1 MAALDQIAKGEGDA
15 ATIARET
22 LDRFGPKALAPT
34 NCEEKSWDTATWQI
48 ESAKLSAP
56 PSCAGSWNGAASLT
70 PPILVRKHRKPRTP
84 RASFASVT
92 VGLRLKAA
100 IGVSLI

>member
-34 NCEEKSWDTATWQI
+34 NCEEKS
-48 ESAKLSAP
+48 
-56 PSCAGSWNGAASLT
+56 
-70 PPILVRKHRKPRTP
+70 
-84 RASFASVT
+84 
-92 VGLRLKAA
+92 
-100 IGVSLI
+100 